1 MTIVHRL
8 AVVARECR
16 GDLNN
21 GEDVGSAARRA
32 AVAGGLT
39 VVANVAFA
47 YVPHGLSIALL
58 LAQSHLV
65 ISTWPEHRT
74 ATVDLAVCAEQE
86 AAQVVWREL
95 ERYLEPTSA
104 EVLAQTVN
112 LTSLMRAEQG
122 L

>member
-1 MTIVHRL
+1 MTIVHWL

-16 GDLNN
+16 GDLTN
-21 GEDVGSAARRA
+21 GEGVCSAARRA

-39 VVANVAFA
+39 VVADATFA

-74 ATVDLAVCAEQE
+74 ATVDLAVCAEPE
-86 AAQVVWREL
+86 AAGVVWHEL
-95 ERYLEPTSA
+95 ARYLEPTST
-104 EVLAQTVN
+104 EVAAHTVD
-112 LTSLMRAEQG
+112 LTPRTKAEQRP
-122 L
+122 